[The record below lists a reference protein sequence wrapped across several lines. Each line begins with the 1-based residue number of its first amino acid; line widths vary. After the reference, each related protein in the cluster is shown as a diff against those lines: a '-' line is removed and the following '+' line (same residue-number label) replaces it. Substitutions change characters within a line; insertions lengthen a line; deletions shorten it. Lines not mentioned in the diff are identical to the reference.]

1 MPLCCR
7 TANVCLK
14 LIVSGCVTLH
24 STTIT
29 AQEARALSLLLAGP
43 WLPMSKQLPAPC
55 CKALLPLLL
64 LPLPFTAFSAA
75 AFIPAG
81 AAALVSAASR
91 DAPAVGLRQH
101 SSSAASS
108 LAQSIAASA
117 AARIDAAC

>member
-1 MPLCCR
+1 
-7 TANVCLK
+7 LK
-14 LIVSGCVTLH
+14 LIVAGCVTLH

-55 CKALLPLLL
+55 CKALLPLLLLL